1 MLGVSAI
8 SLSLFVRNTLFHVH
22 SVGHGQVFKV
32 LFSAPVA
39 ELTQDH
45 LVRIQTLELSLA
57 QANII
62 IKKEGMKERKNKKLE
77 GYINLKILLYVH
89 QAMHITLVSVTQV
102 VLNFKEC

>member
-1 MLGVSAI
+1 MLGVSVI
-8 SLSLFVRNTLFHVH
+8 YLSLFVRNTLFHVH
-22 SVGHGQVFKV
+22 SVDHGQVFKV

-45 LVRIQTLELSLA
+45 LVPIQTLELSLA

-62 IKKEGMKERKNKKLE
+62 IKKEGMKERKNKLE
-77 GYINLKILLYVH
+77 GYINLKILLYIH
-89 QAMHITLVSVTQV
+89 QAMRITLVSVTQV